1 MRFWARKR
9 SKIFARNFHKN
20 NVFASK
26 FRLSTENMLF
36 HCLNMVRKWP
46 ENFRKKNSVWNGNF
60 LRRKS
65 LNLENVQN
73 FEVCQWMLKIVKMI
87 FARLEDDLMI
97 PFWIWNSFESI
108 FISHT
113 QKYRVYLVYRGI
125 FIKKMLKMN
134 QNWALFEL
142 KLGYFWYWVFQY
154 FRYFD

>member
-1 MRFWARKR
+1 MDPKTFEY
-9 SKIFARNFHKN
+9 FC
-20 NVFASK
+20 SK
-26 FRLSTENMLF
+26 FSSKYLFRIENSLIT
-36 HCLNMVRKWP
+36 RKCAHFTVWLWS
-46 ENFRKKNSVWNGNF
+46 ENDPKISEKNSVWNGNF

-73 FEVCQWMLKIVKMI
+73 VEFCQWMLKIVKMI

-134 QNWALFEL
+134 QNWAIFES
-142 KLGYFWYWVFQY
+142 KLGFF
-154 FRYFD
+154 